1 MGKKK
6 KILFIEDERHFQEML
21 DTVFKAEGFETVS
34 AFNGVDGVRMA
45 EEEKPDIILSDL
57 VLPKK
62 DGFNVINELKNNPN
76 LSDTPI
82 IILTNLE
89 ESQNIEKVISSGAKM
104 YLVKANYTLDDI
116 VAKVKDTLKINNKEK
131 NEG

>member
-1 MGKKK
+1 MKKKK
-6 KILFIEDERHFQEML
+6 KILFIEDERHFQDML
-21 DTVFKAEGFETVS
+21 STIFKDEGFETFS
-34 AFNGVDGVRMA
+34 AYNGVDGVKIA
-45 EEEKPDIILSDL
+45 EEESPDIILCDL

-62 DGFNVINELKNNPN
+62 DGFNVINELKNNPKLFN
-76 LSDTPI
+76 IPI

-89 ESQNIEKVISSGAKM
+89 ENQNVEKVLSSGAKM

-116 VAKVKDTLKINNKEK
+116 VAKVKDTLEINNNQK

>member
-1 MGKKK
+1 MEKKK

-21 DTVFKAEGFETVS
+21 DVVFKDEGFETFS
-34 AFNGVDGVRMA
+34 AFNGVDGIRIA

-76 LSDTPI
+76 LINIPI

-116 VAKVKDTLKINNKEK
+116 VSKVKDTLKINNKQK
-131 NEG
+131 NED

>member
-1 MGKKK
+1 MEKKK

-21 DTVFKAEGFETVS
+21 DVVFKAEGFETFS
-34 AFNGVDGVRMA
+34 AYNGVDGVRMA
-45 EEEKPDIILSDL
+45 EEERPDIILSDL

-76 LSDTPI
+76 ISNIPI

-104 YLVKANYTLDDI
+104 YLVKSNYTLDDI
-116 VAKVKDTLKINNKEK
+116 VAKVKDTLKIDNKQK

>member
-1 MGKKK
+1 MEKKK

-21 DTVFKAEGFETVS
+21 DVIFKAEGFETIS
-34 AFNGVDGVRMA
+34 AYDGVDGVRMA

-76 LSDTPI
+76 ISNIPV

-116 VAKVKDTLKINNKEK
+116 VTKVKDTLKINKQE